1 MLARTIAF
9 NHERFNHIMADQLE
23 VGVANPMVNG
33 GFRPSE
39 EVVED
44 SDFMAEQHKSVD

>member
-1 MLARTIAF
+1 MARTIAF
-9 NHERFNHIMADQLE
+9 NHEWFNHIMTDQLE

-39 EVVED
+39 EIVENG
-44 SDFMAEQHKSVD
+44 DFMAEKHKSVD